1 MDEQTKN
8 KNKNLL
14 IPSLKADRKMNI
26 VQKRRAF
33 LFSSRKNRGSMTVEA
48 SMVLPVFLFFMMT
61 LLMGIEMVR
70 LQCNLFAGLGSSE
83 AIHMEKQIQRA
94 LQDQPLLGH
103 FKVDAAEEY
112 LNGQENGRLCLL
124 GNISVRNQ
132 SDVQGNGRIEVEV
145 QYQIKPF
152 IYWLPIGNS
161 NGGGLCFEDELFAH
175 DFNGYRGSVEGDRR
189 EEEEIVYIT
198 ENGTRYHTDTGCV
211 SLRISVQTVH
221 SSRLSAMRNQSGG
234 RYYPCERCRPSKS
247 GVFFITRD
255 GDRYHRGADCSS
267 LKRTVRAVT
276 LEEAVRMGRS
286 ACSKCS

>member
-1 MDEQTKN
+1 MDEQTKT

-33 LFSSRKNRGSMTVEA
+33 PFSSLENRGSMTVEA

-61 LLMGIEMVR
+61 LFMGIEIVR
-70 LQCNLFAGLGSSE
+70 LQSNLFAGLGSSE
-83 AIHMEKQIQRA
+83 AIHMEEQIHRVM
-94 LQDQPLLGH
+94 QDQPLLDH
-103 FKVDAAEEY
+103 FNADTVEEY
-112 LNGQENGRLCLL
+112 LNGQENGRLCLS
-124 GNISVRNQ
+124 GGISVRNQ
-132 SDVQGNGRIEVEV
+132 SDVQGNGRIEVIV

-161 NGGGLCFEDELFAH
+161 DGGGLHFQDQLFVH
-175 DFNGYRGSVEGDRR
+175 DFNGYRGPIEGNSR

-221 SSRLSAMRNQSGG
+221 SGQLSAMRNQNGG

-276 LEEAVRMGRS
+276 LEEAVRMGRT

>member
-1 MDEQTKN
+1 MDEQTKT

-33 LFSSRKNRGSMTVEA
+33 PFSSLKNRGSMTVEA
-48 SMVLPVFLFFMMT
+48 SMVLPIFLFFMMA

-70 LQCNLFAGLGSSE
+70 LQSNLFAGFGSSE
-83 AIHMEKQIQRA
+83 AIHMEEQIHRV
-94 LQDQPLLGH
+94 LQDQPLLGY
-103 FKVDAAEEY
+103 FNADAVEEY

-124 GNISVRNQ
+124 GSIAIGNQ
-132 SDVQGNGRIEVEV
+132 SDVRGNGRIEVEI

-161 NGGGLCFEDELFAH
+161 DRGGLCFQDELFMH
-175 DFNGYRGSVEGDRR
+175 DFSGYRGPIEEDRR
-189 EEEEIVYIT
+189 EEEVVYIT
-198 ENGTRYHTDTGCV
+198 ENGARYHTDTGCV

-221 SSRLSAMRNQSGG
+221 SSELSTMRNQSGG
-234 RYYPCERCRPSKS
+234 RYYPCERCHPPKS
-247 GVFFITRD
+247 GAFFITLD
-255 GDRYHRGADCSS
+255 GERYHRGVDCSS

-276 LEEAVRMGRS
+276 LEEAVGMGRT

>member
-1 MDEQTKN
+1 MDEQT

-33 LFSSRKNRGSMTVEA
+33 PFSSLGNRGSMTVEA

-61 LLMGIEMVR
+61 LLMGIEIVR
-70 LQCNLFAGLGSSE
+70 LQSNLFAGLGSSE
-83 AIHMEKQIQRA
+83 AIHMEKQIHRVM
-94 LQDQPLLGH
+94 QDQPLLDH
-103 FKVDAAEEY
+103 FNADTVDGY

-124 GNISVRNQ
+124 GGISVRNQ
-132 SDVQGNGRIEVEV
+132 SDVQGNGRIEIIV

-161 NGGGLCFEDELFAH
+161 DGGGLRFQDQLFVH
-175 DFNGYRGSVEGDRR
+175 DFSGYCGPIEGDDR

-211 SLRISVQTVH
+211 SLHISVQTVH
-221 SSRLSAMRNQSGG
+221 SSQLSTMRNQNGG
-234 RYYPCERCRPSKS
+234 RYYPCERCHPSKS

-255 GDRYHRGADCSS
+255 GDRFHRGADCSS

-276 LEEAVRMGRS
+276 LEEAVQMGRN
-286 ACSKCS
+286 ACSKCD

>member
-33 LFSSRKNRGSMTVEA
+33 PFSSLKNRGSMTVEA
-48 SMVLPVFLFFMMT
+48 SMVLPIFLFFMMT
-61 LLMGIEMVR
+61 LLMAIEMVR
-70 LQCNLFAGLGSSE
+70 LQSNLFAGLGSSE
-83 AIHMEKQIQRA
+83 AIHMEEQIRRV
-94 LQDQPLLGH
+94 LQDQPLLDQ
-103 FKVDAAEEY
+103 FDADTVEEY

-124 GNISVRNQ
+124 GSISVRNQ
-132 SDVQGNGRIEVEV
+132 SDVRGNGRIEVGV

-161 NGGGLCFEDELFAH
+161 DGGGLRFQDQLFVH
-175 DFNGYRGSVEGDRR
+175 DFNGYRGPIEGDYR

-198 ENGTRYHTDTGCV
+198 ENGARYHTDTGCV
-211 SLRISVQTVH
+211 SLHISVQTVH
-221 SSRLSAMRNQSGG
+221 SSELSAMRNQSGG

-247 GVFFITRD
+247 GVFFLTRD

-276 LEEAVRMGRS
+276 LEEAVRMGRTV
-286 ACSKCS
+286 CSKCS

>member
-1 MDEQTKN
+1 MDEQTKT

-33 LFSSRKNRGSMTVEA
+33 LFSSLKNRGSMTVEA
-48 SMVLPVFLFFMMT
+48 SMVLPIFLFFMIT
-61 LLMGIEMVR
+61 LLMAIEMVR
-70 LQCNLFAGLGSSE
+70 LQSNLFAGLGSSE
-83 AIHMEKQIQRA
+83 AIHMEEQIQRV
-94 LQDQPLLGH
+94 LQDQPLLDH
-103 FKVDAAEEY
+103 FNTDTVEEY
-112 LNGQENGRLCLL
+112 LNGQENGRLCMS
-124 GNISVRNQ
+124 GNISVGNL
-132 SDVQGNGRIEVEV
+132 SDVQGNGRIEVIV
-145 QYQIKPF
+145 QYRIKPF

-161 NGGGLCFEDELFAH
+161 DGGGLRFQDQLFVH
-175 DFNGYRGSVEGDRR
+175 DFNGYRGPIEGNSR
-189 EEEEIVYIT
+189 EKEEIVYIT

-211 SLRISVQTVH
+211 SLRVSVQTVH

-276 LEEAVRMGRS
+276 LEEAVWMGRS

>member
-1 MDEQTKN
+1 MDEQTKNKN

-70 LQCNLFAGLGSSE
+70 LQSNLFAGLGSSE

-103 FKVDAAEEY
+103 FNVDAAEEY

-124 GNISVRNQ
+124 GSISIGNQ

-152 IYWLPIGNS
+152 IYGFRLETVT
-161 NGGGLCFEDELFAH
+161 GGGLL
-175 DFNGYRGSVEGDRR
+175 
-189 EEEEIVYIT
+189 
-198 ENGTRYHTDTGCV
+198 
-211 SLRISVQTVH
+211 L
-221 SSRLSAMRNQSGG
+221 
-234 RYYPCERCRPSKS
+234 
-247 GVFFITRD
+247 
-255 GDRYHRGADCSS
+255 
-267 LKRTVRAVT
+267 
-276 LEEAVRMGRS
+276 
-286 ACSKCS
+286 

>member
-26 VQKRRAF
+26 VQKKRAF
-33 LFSSRKNRGSMTVEA
+33 PFSSLKNRGSMTVEA
-48 SMVLPVFLFFMMT
+48 SMVLPMFLFFMMT
-61 LLMGIEMVR
+61 LLMGIEIVR
-70 LQCNLFAGLGSSE
+70 LQSNLFAGLGSSE
-83 AIHMEKQIQRA
+83 TKHVEEQIYRV
-94 LQDQPLLGH
+94 LQDQPLLDH
-103 FKVDAAEEY
+103 FEADVVEEY

-124 GNISVRNQ
+124 GNISVGNR
-132 SDVQGNGRIEVEV
+132 SDVQGNGRIEVIV

-161 NGGGLCFEDELFAH
+161 DGGGLRFRDQIFVH
-175 DFNGYRGSVEGDRR
+175 DFNGYRGPIEGNSR

-198 ENGTRYHTDTGCV
+198 ENGTRYHTDSGCV

-221 SSRLSAMRNQSGG
+221 SSRLSTMRNQSGG
-234 RYYPCERCRPSKS
+234 RYYPCERCRPSKN

-255 GDRYHRGADCSS
+255 GDRYHRGADCFS

-276 LEEAVRMGRS
+276 LEEAVRMGRT

>member
-1 MDEQTKN
+1 MDEQIK
-8 KNKNLL
+8 KIKNLL

-33 LFSSRKNRGSMTVEA
+33 PFSSLQYRGSMTVEA

-61 LLMGIEMVR
+61 LLMAIEMVR
-70 LQCNLFAGLGSSE
+70 LQSNLFAGLGSSE
-83 AIHMEKQIQRA
+83 AIHMEEQIQRV
-94 LQDQPLLGH
+94 LLDQPLLEH
-103 FKVDAAEEY
+103 FNADTAEEY
-112 LNGQENGRLCLL
+112 LNEQENGRLCLL
-124 GNISVRNQ
+124 GSISVRNQ
-132 SDVQGNGRIEVEV
+132 SDVQRNGRIEVEV

-152 IYWLPIGNS
+152 IYWLPIGNG
-161 NGGGLCFEDELFAH
+161 NGGGLCFRDELFVH
-175 DFNGYRGSVEGDRR
+175 DFNGYRGPIEGDYR

-198 ENGTRYHTDTGCV
+198 ENGARYHMDTGCV

-221 SSRLSAMRNQSGG
+221 SSQLSAMRNQSGG

-267 LKRTVRAVT
+267 LKRTVRAVS
-276 LEEAVRMGRS
+276 LEEAVKLGRS

>member
-1 MDEQTKN
+1 MDEQT

-33 LFSSRKNRGSMTVEA
+33 PFSSLENRGSMTVEA

-61 LLMGIEMVR
+61 LLMGIEIVR
-70 LQCNLFAGLGSSE
+70 LQSNLFAGLGSSE
-83 AIHMEKQIQRA
+83 AIHMEEQIHRVM
-94 LQDQPLLGH
+94 QDQPLLDH
-103 FKVDAAEEY
+103 FSADTVEEY

-124 GNISVRNQ
+124 GNLSVGNL
-132 SDVQGNGRIEVEV
+132 SDVQGNGRIEVIV

-161 NGGGLCFEDELFAH
+161 DGGGLRFRDQLFVH
-175 DFNGYRGSVEGDRR
+175 DFNGYRGPIEGNSR

-221 SSRLSAMRNQSGG
+221 SSQLSAMRNQNGG
-234 RYYPCERCRPSKS
+234 RYYPCERCRPSKR

-276 LEEAVRMGRS
+276 LEEAVRMGRT

>member
-1 MDEQTKN
+1 MDEQK

-33 LFSSRKNRGSMTVEA
+33 PFSSLKNRGSMTVEA
-48 SMVLPVFLFFMMT
+48 SMVLPIFLFFMMA

-70 LQCNLFAGLGSSE
+70 LQSNLFAGFGSSE
-83 AIHMEKQIQRA
+83 AIHMEEQIHRV
-94 LQDQPLLGH
+94 LQDQPLLGY
-103 FKVDAAEEY
+103 FNADAVEEY

-124 GNISVRNQ
+124 GSIAIGNQ
-132 SDVQGNGRIEVEV
+132 SDVRGNGRIEVEI

-161 NGGGLCFEDELFAH
+161 DRGGLCFQDELFMH
-175 DFNGYRGSVEGDRR
+175 DFSGYRGPIEEDRR
-189 EEEEIVYIT
+189 EEEVVYIT
-198 ENGTRYHTDTGCV
+198 ENGARYHTDTGCV

-221 SSRLSAMRNQSGG
+221 SSELSTMRNQSGG
-234 RYYPCERCRPSKS
+234 RYYPCERCHPPKS
-247 GVFFITRD
+247 GAFFITLD
-255 GDRYHRGADCSS
+255 GERYHRGVDCSS

-276 LEEAVRMGRS
+276 LEEAVGMGRT

>member
-1 MDEQTKN
+1 MDEQN

-33 LFSSRKNRGSMTVEA
+33 PLSSLKNRGSMTVEA
-48 SMVLPVFLFFMMT
+48 SMVLPIFLFFMMT
-61 LLMGIEMVR
+61 LLMAIEMVR
-70 LQCNLFAGLGSSE
+70 LQSNLFAGLGSSE
-83 AIHMEKQIQRA
+83 AIHMEEQIQRV
-94 LQDQPLLGH
+94 LQDQPLLDH
-103 FKVDAAEEY
+103 FEADAIEEY

-124 GNISVRNQ
+124 GNILVGNR

-152 IYWLPIGNS
+152 IYWLPMDNRD
-161 NGGGLCFEDELFAH
+161 GGGLRFQDQLFVH
-175 DFNGYRGSVEGDRR
+175 DFNGYRGPIEGNSR
-189 EEEEIVYIT
+189 EKEEIVYIT

-211 SLRISVQTVH
+211 SLWISVQTVH

-276 LEEAVRMGRS
+276 LDEAVRMGRS

>member
-1 MDEQTKN
+1 MDEQTKT

-33 LFSSRKNRGSMTVEA
+33 PFSSLKNRGSMTVEA
-48 SMVLPVFLFFMMT
+48 SMVLPIFLFFMMT
-61 LLMGIEMVR
+61 LLMAIEMVR
-70 LQCNLFAGLGSSE
+70 LQSNLFAGLGSSE
-83 AIHMEKQIQRA
+83 AIHMEEQIQRV
-94 LQDQPLLGH
+94 LQDQPLLDH
-103 FKVDAAEEY
+103 FDADIVEEY

-124 GNISVRNQ
+124 GSISVGNR
-132 SDVQGNGRIEVEV
+132 SDMQGNGRIEVEV

-152 IYWLPIGNS
+152 IYWLPIDNRD
-161 NGGGLCFEDELFAH
+161 GGGLRFQDQLFVH
-175 DFNGYRGSVEGDRR
+175 DFNGYRGPIEGDQR

-198 ENGTRYHTDTGCV
+198 ENGARYHTDTGCV
-211 SLRISVQTVH
+211 SLRISIRTVH
-221 SSRLSAMRNQSGG
+221 SRELSAIRNQSGG

-255 GDRYHRGADCSS
+255 GDRYHRSADCSS
-267 LKRTVRAVT
+267 LKRTVQAVP
-276 LEEAVRMGRS
+276 LEEAIQMGRS

>member
-1 MDEQTKN
+1 MDEQIK
-8 KNKNLL
+8 KIKNLL

-33 LFSSRKNRGSMTVEA
+33 PFSSLKYRGSMTVEA

-61 LLMGIEMVR
+61 LLMAIEMVR
-70 LQCNLFAGLGSSE
+70 LQSNLFAGLGSSE
-83 AIHMEKQIQRA
+83 AIHMEEQIQRV
-94 LQDQPLLGH
+94 LLDQPLLEH
-103 FKVDAAEEY
+103 FNADAAEEY
-112 LNGQENGRLCLL
+112 LNEQESGRLCLL
-124 GNISVRNQ
+124 GSISVRNQ
-132 SDVQGNGRIEVEV
+132 SDVQRNGRIEVEV

-152 IYWLPIGNS
+152 IYWLPIGNG
-161 NGGGLCFEDELFAH
+161 NGGGLCFRDELFVH
-175 DFNGYRGSVEGDRR
+175 DFNGYRGPIEGDYR

-198 ENGTRYHTDTGCV
+198 ENGARYHTDTGCV

-221 SSRLSAMRNQSGG
+221 SSQLSAMRNQSGG

-255 GDRYHRGADCSS
+255 GNRYHRGTDCSS
-267 LKRTVRAVT
+267 LKRTVRAVS
-276 LEEAVRMGRS
+276 LEEAVKLGRS

>member
-1 MDEQTKN
+1 MDEQIK
-8 KNKNLL
+8 KIKNLL

-33 LFSSRKNRGSMTVEA
+33 PFSSLKYRGSMTVEA

-61 LLMGIEMVR
+61 LLMAIEMVR
-70 LQCNLFAGLGSSE
+70 LQSNLFAGLGSSE
-83 AIHMEKQIQRA
+83 AIHMEEQIQRV
-94 LQDQPLLGH
+94 LLDQPLLEH
-103 FKVDAAEEY
+103 FNADTAEEY
-112 LNGQENGRLCLL
+112 LNEQENGRLCLL
-124 GNISVRNQ
+124 GSISVRNQ
-132 SDVQGNGRIEVEV
+132 SDVQRNGRIEVEV

-152 IYWLPIGNS
+152 IYWLPIGNG
-161 NGGGLCFEDELFAH
+161 NGGGLYFRDELFVH
-175 DFNGYRGSVEGDRR
+175 DFNGYRGPIEGDYR

-198 ENGTRYHTDTGCV
+198 ENGARYHMDTGCV

-221 SSRLSAMRNQSGG
+221 SSQLSAMRNQSGG

-267 LKRTVRAVT
+267 LKRTVRAVS
-276 LEEAVRMGRS
+276 LEEAVKLGRS

>member
-1 MDEQTKN
+1 MDEQTKT

-33 LFSSRKNRGSMTVEA
+33 PFSSLKNRGSMTVEA
-48 SMVLPVFLFFMMT
+48 SMVLPIFLFFMMT
-61 LLMGIEMVR
+61 LLMAIEMVR
-70 LQCNLFAGLGSSE
+70 LQSNLFAGLGSSE
-83 AIHMEKQIQRA
+83 AIHMEEQIQRV
-94 LQDQPLLGH
+94 LQDQPLLDH
-103 FKVDAAEEY
+103 FDADTVEEY
-112 LNGQENGRLCLL
+112 LNGQENGRLCLS
-124 GNISVRNQ
+124 GSISVRNQ
-132 SDVQGNGRIEVEV
+132 SDVRENGRIEVEI

-161 NGGGLCFEDELFAH
+161 DGGGLRFEDQLFVH
-175 DFNGYRGSVEGDRR
+175 DFNGYREPIEGDRR

-198 ENGTRYHTDTGCV
+198 ENGARYHTHTGCV

-221 SSRLSAMRNQSGG
+221 SSRLSVMRNQSGG
-234 RYYPCERCRPSKS
+234 KYYPCERCRPSKS

-276 LEEAVRMGRS
+276 LEEAVQMGRS

>member
-1 MDEQTKN
+1 MDEQIK
-8 KNKNLL
+8 KIKNLL

-33 LFSSRKNRGSMTVEA
+33 PFSSLQYRGSMTVEA

-61 LLMGIEMVR
+61 LLMAIEMVR
-70 LQCNLFAGLGSSE
+70 LQSNLFAGLGSSE
-83 AIHMEKQIQRA
+83 AIHMEEQIQRV
-94 LQDQPLLGH
+94 LLDQPLLEH
-103 FKVDAAEEY
+103 FIADATEEY

-124 GNISVRNQ
+124 GSISVRNQ
-132 SDVQGNGRIEVEV
+132 SDVQRNGRIEVEV

-152 IYWLPIGNS
+152 IYWLPIGNG
-161 NGGGLCFEDELFAH
+161 NGGGLCFRDELFVH
-175 DFNGYRGSVEGDRR
+175 DFNGYRGPIEGDYR

-198 ENGTRYHTDTGCV
+198 ENGARYHTDTGCV

-221 SSRLSAMRNQSGG
+221 SSQLPAMRNQSGG
-234 RYYPCERCRPSKS
+234 RYYPCERCCPSKS

-267 LKRTVRAVT
+267 LKRTVREVP
-276 LEEAVRMGRS
+276 LEEALQMGRS